1 MGYLLM
7 SHQRS
12 QLILQGGS
20 SLGFFEK
27 KLLLLS
33 GVLNKRIWKS
43 FTVHFKI
50 TRFYNNITPQH
61 FLIVFKST
69 TAASIQHFPEETF
82 ECCYRTETKHTEF
95 HSYSSCLFPQ
105 LLRCCS
111 GEVCGLNASAR
122 PRLLWRQQ
130 SPHWSPSVYYMS

>member
-61 FLIVFKST
+61 FLIDPAILLLEICT
-69 TAASIQHFPEETF
+69 
-82 ECCYRTETKHTEF
+82 TKHTQREF
-95 HSYSSCLFPQ
+95 TVVLLIIVKNHNQ
-105 LLRCCS
+105 LK
-111 GEVCGLNASAR
+111 NI
-122 PRLLWRQQ
+122 
-130 SPHWSPSVYYMS
+130 H